1 MCHGYGVR
9 YWCPS
14 LGRSQAENVSW
25 TLISK
30 LVAGV
35 VTSSPPPPPP
45 YTRHSAG
52 YAASSLLI
60 RRSYILAYCDT
71 SPCPPSVVA
80 PLQRSTPS
88 CAPRAHPLL
97 PPSAILSKLYCHSY
111 PKPQLELG
119 VGPRLAATA
128 LVNRGVGRRFAS
140 PTRAANSE
148 RAVRHPSACVARSK
162 SQGLTFK
169 TGLLAASS
177 GGGSV

>member
-1 MCHGYGVR
+1 MMSR
-9 YWCPS
+9 
-14 LGRSQAENVSW
+14 
-25 TLISK
+25 

-35 VTSSPPPPPP
+35 VLSIPPPPSQGD
-45 YTRHSAG
+45 TRHSVG
-52 YAASSLLI
+52 YTASSLLI
-60 RRSYILAYCDT
+60 RRNYILAHCDT
-71 SPCPPSVVA
+71 SPYPPSVVV
-80 PLQRSTPS
+80 PLQRSTSS

-97 PPSAILSKLYCHSY
+97 LPSAILSKLYCHSY

-148 RAVRHPSACVARSK
+148 RAARHPSACVARSK

>member
-1 MCHGYGVR
+1 MCQGIGVKVLM
-9 YWCPS
+9 S
-14 LGRSQAENVSW
+14 EFV
-25 TLISK
+25 T
-30 LVAGV
+30 GV
-35 VTSSPPPPPP
+35 VTPSPSPYKHWTFCWMRCFVSIDPQELVCLILPPA
-45 YTRHSAG
+45 H
-52 YAASSLLI
+52 
-60 RRSYILAYCDT
+60 RRS
-71 SPCPPSVVA
+71 VA
-80 PLQRSTPS
+80 PPQRSTPS

-97 PPSAILSKLYCHSY
+97 LPFAILSKLYCHSY

-148 RAVRHPSACVARSK
+148 RAARHPSACVARSK